1 LNGIDQHPISGP
13 VLFRRRGTIRESDL
27 GGRKERLLAPVLV
40 VVFVTIGY
48 AVTMKIWSIILELGQ
63 SLGR

>member
-1 LNGIDQHPISGP
+1 M
-13 VLFRRRGTIRESDL
+13 RESDL

-40 VVFVTIGY
+40 VVFVTIGC